1 MSTREIMLRDG
12 RRAAI
17 HVSEGSS
24 GGRTVVFCHSAPGA
38 GAFDPDPGATAA
50 RGVTLIGVDRPGYGG
65 SDPMSDGSWADVGT
79 VADDLAEILDQM
91 GTGPV
96 GLAGWSAGGRVAL
109 AVAARRPDLVDR
121 VVVIATPAPDDAV
134 PWIPPEH
141 KAALDALRDRSASEV
156 HAALTAQLSGVVA
169 SSGGAPSVEAP
180 SVAAPSVVASSPDLA
195 RRGRLSLLGVGDADS
210 QALAM
215 PGADERLAAMLD
227 AAFAQGVTGLVSDV
241 AGYCLRPWGF
251 DVADVRAKT
260 LLLYG
265 SADPIAG
272 PRHGKWWQRQLPD
285 ARFEQVPDAGH
296 LVVMP
301 MWGRALAHLAPRR
314 R

>member
-1 MSTREIMLRDG
+1 MSTREVLLRDG
-12 RRAAI
+12 RRAAV
-17 HVSEGSS
+17 HVTEGAAF
-24 GGRTVVFCHSAPGA
+24 GRTVVFCHSAPGA
-38 GAFDPDPGATAA
+38 GAFDPDPAATAA

-65 SDPMSDGSWADVGT
+65 SDPMPDALWADVGT
-79 VADDLAEILDQM
+79 VADDLAEILDHM

-121 VVVIATPAPDDAV
+121 VVVFATPAPDDDM
-134 PWIPPEH
+134 PWIPPEQ
-141 KAALDALRDRSASEV
+141 KAALDALRDRPAAAA

-169 SSGGAPSVEAP
+169 SLPEP
-180 SVAAPSVVASSPDLA
+180 KP
-195 RRGRLSLLGVGDADS
+195 RGRLALLGVGDADNH
-210 QALAM
+210 ALAM

-227 AAFAQGVTGLVSDV
+227 AAFAQGLTGLVSDV

-260 LLLYG
+260 LLLNG

-272 PRHGKWWQRQLPD
+272 PRHAKWWQRRLPN
-285 ARFEQVPDAGH
+285 ARFEQVPGAGH
-296 LVVMP
+296 LVIMP
-301 MWGRALAHLAPRR
+301 MWERALSHLAP
-314 R
+314 

>member
-1 MSTREIMLRDG
+1 MSTREVLLRNG
-12 RRAAI
+12 RRAAV
-17 HVSEGSS
+17 HVTEGAAS
-24 GGRTVVFCHSAPGA
+24 GRTVVFCHSAPGA
-38 GAFDPDPGATAA
+38 GAFDPDPAATAA

-65 SDPMSDGSWADVGT
+65 SDPMPDASWADVGA

-121 VVVIATPAPDDAV
+121 VVVVATPAPDDAV
-134 PWIPPEH
+134 PWIPPQQ
-141 KAALDALRDRSASEV
+141 KAALDALRDRPAAAA

-169 SSGGAPSVEAP
+169 SSPEPAPH
-180 SVAAPSVVASSPDLA
+180 
-195 RRGRLSLLGVGDADS
+195 GRLALLGVGDADS
-210 QALAM
+210 HALAM
-215 PGADERLAAMLD
+215 PGADERLDAMLN
-227 AAFAQGVTGLVSDV
+227 AAFAQGLTGLVSDV

-251 DVADVRAKT
+251 DAADVRAKT
-260 LLLYG
+260 LLLNG

-272 PRHGKWWQRQLPD
+272 PRHAKWWQRRLPD
-285 ARFEQVPDAGH
+285 ARFEQVPGAGH
-296 LVVMP
+296 LVMMP
-301 MWGRALAHLAPRR
+301 MWERALAHLAPRR

>member
-1 MSTREIMLRDG
+1 MASTREILLRDG
-12 RRAAI
+12 RRAAV
-17 HVSEGSS
+17 HVTEGAA

-38 GAFDPDPGATAA
+38 GAFDPDPAATAA

-65 SDPMSDGSWADVGT
+65 SDPMPNASWADVGT

-121 VVVIATPAPDDAV
+121 VVVIATPAPDEAV
-134 PWIPPEH
+134 PWIAPEQR
-141 KAALDALRDRSASEV
+141 AALNALRDRPADAV
-156 HAALTAQLSGVVA
+156 HAALTAQLSGVTA
-169 SSGGAPSVEAP
+169 
-180 SVAAPSVVASSPDLA
+180 LA
-195 RRGRLSLLGVGDADS
+195 ESDPHGRLALLGVGEADA

-215 PGADERLAAMLD
+215 PGAYDRLAAMLD
-227 AAFAQGVTGLVSDV
+227 AAFAQGVTGLASDL

-260 LLLYG
+260 LLLNG

-272 PRHGKWWQRQLPD
+272 PRHGKWWQRNLPD
-285 ARFEQVPDAGH
+285 ARFEQVPGAGH

-301 MWGRALAHLAPRR
+301 SGSGRSRIWRHGDADPVSCSAASAHLHAD
-314 R
+314 

>member
-1 MSTREIMLRDG
+1 MSTRAVLLRDG
-12 RRAAI
+12 RRAAV
-17 HVSEGSS
+17 HVTEGS
-24 GGRTVVFCHSAPGA
+24 GRTVVFCHSAPGA
-38 GAFDPDPGATAA
+38 GAFDPDPAATAA
-50 RGVTLIGVDRPGYGG
+50 REVTLIGVDRPGYGG
-65 SDPMSDGSWADVGT
+65 SDPMPDASWADVGI
-79 VADDLAEILDQM
+79 VADDLAEVLDHM

-121 VVVIATPAPDDAV
+121 VVVVATPAPDDAV
-134 PWIPPEH
+134 PWIPPEQS
-141 KAALDALRDRSASEV
+141 AALDALRDSPAAEV
-156 HAALTAQLSGVVA
+156 HAALTAQLSRVVA
-169 SSGGAPSVEAP
+169 SSSEP
-180 SVAAPSVVASSPDLA
+180 A
-195 RRGRLSLLGVGDADS
+195 RYGRLALLGGGDADS

-215 PGADERLAAMLD
+215 PGADERLIAMLD
-227 AAFAQGVTGLVSDV
+227 AAFTQGLTGLVSEV

-272 PRHGKWWQRQLPD
+272 PRHGKWWQRRLPD
-285 ARFEQVPDAGH
+285 ARFEQVPGAGH

-301 MWGRALAHLAPRR
+301 MWERALAHLAPRR